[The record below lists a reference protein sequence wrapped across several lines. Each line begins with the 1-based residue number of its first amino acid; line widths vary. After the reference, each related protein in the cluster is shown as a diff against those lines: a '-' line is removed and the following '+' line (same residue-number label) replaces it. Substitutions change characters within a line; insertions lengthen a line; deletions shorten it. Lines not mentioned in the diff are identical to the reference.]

1 MKVLIVEDDPTTQ
14 MLLRLTLKDRGHQV
28 VTCDA
33 AEDAIP
39 AYQSD
44 SFAMIVLDLNLPG
57 MDGLQYCRW
66 VRNQPDG
73 DRSFILIGTGRDQ
86 PQDLQQA
93 LLAGCNDFLLKPY
106 ERMKLM
112 IRLSIAER
120 QVAIMAERRRAEELL
135 RRSQERLEVR
145 VRDRTAELAQAN
157 ESLLQEIAERKKIEA
172 EREKLIADLQAA
184 LVKVKTM
191 RGLLPICSWC
201 HKIRDDSGYWN
212 QLEVFLGDHSD
223 LDFSH
228 SICPDC
234 SNKFRSEFQRP
245 ADSKEAS
252 GL

>member
-28 VTCDA
+28 VSCSS
-33 AEDAIP
+33 AEEAQV
-39 AYQSD
+39 AYGTD
-44 SFAMIVLDLNLPG
+44 IFALIVLDLNLPG

-66 VRNQPDG
+66 VRSQPEG
-73 DRSFILIGTGRDQ
+73 DQGFILIGTGRDQ
-86 PQDLQQA
+86 PEDLQQA

-106 ERMKLM
+106 ERLKLM

-120 QVAIMAERRRAEELL
+120 QIAIMAERGRAEDLL
-135 RRSQERLEVR
+135 RRAQERLEVR
-145 VRDRTAELAQAN
+145 VQDRTAELAKAN
-157 ESLLQEIAERKKIEA
+157 EILLQEIATRKRIEA
-172 EREKLIADLQAA
+172 DREKLIQELQAA
-184 LVKVKTM
+184 LANVKTL

-212 QLEVFLGDHSD
+212 QLEVYLGDHSD

-234 SNKFRSEFQRP
+234 AQKFKSEFQRP
-245 ADSKEAS
+245 SNSKGA
-252 GL
+252 